1 MKPNDSFKL
10 TVDDIDLVET
20 SLRQYMTDNTEEA
33 TLIIDLLARIHH
45 QKNWYRP
52 KTKYIGG

>member
-1 MKPNDSFKL
+1 MKPNDLFKL
-10 TVDDIDLVET
+10 TVDDIDLIEC
-20 SLRQYMTDNTEEA
+20 SLRKAIKDNTEEA

>member
-10 TVDDIDLVET
+10 TVDDIDLIES
-20 SLRQYMTDNTEEA
+20 SLRKAIKDNAEQA

-52 KTKYIGG
+52 KEYIGG

>member
-1 MKPNDSFKL
+1 MKPNGSFKL

-20 SLRQYMTDNTEEA
+20 SLRQYMTDNTEQA

>member
-1 MKPNDSFKL
+1 MKPNDLFKL
-10 TVDDIDLVET
+10 TVDDIDLIEC
-20 SLRQYMTDNTEEA
+20 SLRKAIKDNTEEA

-52 KTKYIGG
+52 EKYIGG